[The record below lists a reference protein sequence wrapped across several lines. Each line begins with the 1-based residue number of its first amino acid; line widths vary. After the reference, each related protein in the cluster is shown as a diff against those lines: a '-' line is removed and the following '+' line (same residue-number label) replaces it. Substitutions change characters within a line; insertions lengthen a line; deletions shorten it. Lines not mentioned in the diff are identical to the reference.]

1 MVISALDVQVT
12 RVLIAL
18 GFSPKNIGFHYIRR
32 ALVLTVQDPSL
43 LELITKNLYPELAK
57 QFDTKSM
64 DIELSMR
71 FAIGDWFKD
80 KIPGTLIHA
89 SEIGDFLVPEKC
101 PSNTTLLR
109 LLTTHIQFAHTLL
122 S

>member
-1 MVISALDVQVT
+1 MAISALDLQVT

-18 GFSPKNIGFHYIRR
+18 GFSPKNIGFHYIRQ

-57 QFDTKSM
+57 QFLTKST
-64 DIELSMR
+64 DIERTMR
-71 FAIGDWFKD
+71 FAIGDWYKD
-80 KIPGTLIHA
+80 KNPGTSIEVAEVGLI
-89 SEIGDFLVPEKC
+89 LVPEKC
-101 PSNTTLLR
+101 PSNSALLR
-109 LLTTHIQFAHTLL
+109 SLTICIQSAHTSL

>member
-1 MVISALDVQVT
+1 MAISTLDLQVT

-18 GFSPKNIGFHYIRR
+18 GFSPKNIGFHYIRQ

-43 LELITKNLYPELAK
+43 LELVTKNLYPEIAK
-57 QFDTKSM
+57 HFNTKGM
-64 DIELSMR
+64 DIERTMR

-80 KIPGTLIHA
+80 KNPGTTIQVA
-89 SEIGDFLVPEKC
+89 EVGAVEIPEKC
-101 PSNTTLLR
+101 PSNSALLR
-109 LLTTHIQFAHTLL
+109 LLTTCIQGAHTLP

>member
-18 GFSPKNIGFHYIRR
+18 GFSPKNIGFHYIRQ

-43 LELITKNLYPELAK
+43 LELITKNLYPKLAK
-57 QFDTKSM
+57 QFNTKSM
-64 DIELSMR
+64 DIERTLR

-80 KIPGTLIHA
+80 KIPGATIHTL
-89 SEIGDFLVPEKC
+89 ETGDFLVPEKC
-101 PSNTTLLR
+101 PSNTILLR
-109 LLTTHIQFAHTLL
+109 LLTTHIQSAHTLP